1 MINIEDDEI
10 PKSIKIG
17 NFQYSFKQ
25 RLANNNFSYRCKSRK
40 CGVLITIDADNL
52 RKIINN
58 SSIGELE
65 FKTVSKKE
73 HICDK
78 PTNKIELSSVQT
90 DTEMMILAEQ
100 LVKQNL
106 DKSLSWHYNNLIKNQ
121 INISKNQVKRILEN
135 QREINYRKDDAYL
148 LDISKI
154 TISFS
159 KTKVEL
165 QNIPF
170 CFSNNVILNIESQR
184 QEKYILFTS
193 LFQLKKIK
201 DCEQI
206 FMDGTFYSCPKKY
219 YQLYNIIGKEKKTGI
234 IIPIS
239 FILMTHKSYS
249 LYYHAFNNIKTL
261 LLKNNIEYKEKEL
274 KFMMDFEKSSRKAIK
289 SIFPDR
295 LLLGCFFHFTKALW
309 NKAKKED
316 LCKKNI

>member
-10 PKSIKIG
+10 PKSIKIE

-65 FKTVSKKE
+65 YKTVSKKE

-90 DTEMMILAEQ
+90 DTEMMILAGQ

-135 QREINYRKDDAYL
+135 QREINYPKDDAY
-148 LDISKI
+148 
-154 TISFS
+154 
-159 KTKVEL
+159 
-165 QNIPF
+165 
-170 CFSNNVILNIESQR
+170 
-184 QEKYILFTS
+184 
-193 LFQLKKIK
+193 
-201 DCEQI
+201 
-206 FMDGTFYSCPKKY
+206 
-219 YQLYNIIGKEKKTGI
+219 
-234 IIPIS
+234 
-239 FILMTHKSYS
+239 
-249 LYYHAFNNIKTL
+249 
-261 LLKNNIEYKEKEL
+261 
-274 KFMMDFEKSSRKAIK
+274 
-289 SIFPDR
+289 
-295 LLLGCFFHFTKALW
+295 
-309 NKAKKED
+309 
-316 LCKKNI
+316 